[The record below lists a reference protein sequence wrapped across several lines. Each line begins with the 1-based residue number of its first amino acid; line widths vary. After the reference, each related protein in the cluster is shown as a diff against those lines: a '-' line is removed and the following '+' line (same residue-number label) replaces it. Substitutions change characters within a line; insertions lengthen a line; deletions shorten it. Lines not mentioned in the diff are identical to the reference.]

1 MTDGGMRFLL
11 WIPSYSILVK
21 TFHQWTV
28 WYSFRNSRDRFSVYR
43 CSNTTSINNTY
54 ATKRMM
60 DVWYAVD
67 SGDQATCEWA
77 ITFTSSM
84 MRIISVRCK
93 KSCSWIDIRDNWM
106 FSCTTVDSIWL
117 SGFGGMETIPDEASR
132 VQPSFATHAASSSPV
147 HTNQ

>member
-67 SGDQATCEWA
+67 GGDQATCEWA

-93 KSCSWIDIRDNWM
+93 KKLQLDRHTRQLDVFLYHSGLNLVVRVWRDG
-106 FSCTTVDSIWL
+106 DDP
-117 SGFGGMETIPDEASR
+117 G
-132 VQPSFATHAASSSPV
+132 
-147 HTNQ
+147 